1 MIYTVYTSLYHLFKW
16 WFGGWFIGLPTVTCL
31 KRASKISAAQQGDR
45 AWAKRSCQR
54 ILQGNTG
61 TSDHRVMGVSCL
73 RWVCVSVSIS
83 ICLSFYLSICLPLSC
98 LSIHPSRYLYINTVC
113 IYIYTYNLQ
122 YLLTCDCVAGCLWIS
137 IYVCRST
144 QEYTCNV
151 SCRAVWLFQTESFS
165 SPSRGPH
172 AISYNSYT
180 SYNRRLFHVM
190 RTNHIASFQNVQ
202 SPGDLETFRLEQIQG
217 TAELA
222 PTYCKV
228 YSNLSGGAKKCET
241 QAMSSLGPSS
251 SNCNAGSLLGRTWV
265 TD

>member
-113 IYIYTYNLQ
+113 IYIYTHIIYS
-122 YLLTCDCVAGCLWIS
+122 TCLHVI
-137 IYVCRST
+137 
-144 QEYTCNV
+144 
-151 SCRAVWLFQTESFS
+151 VWLDVYGYLSMSAEALKNIPVTYPAVPFDCSKQSPFQVHQEVPTPLATTLTPLTTGVFS
-165 SPSRGPH
+165 MSWGPITLPASKMSRVRG
-172 AISYNSYT
+172 IWK
-180 SYNRRLFHVM
+180 LFALNKSKELQSWL
-190 RTNHIASFQNVQ
+190 RHIAKFTPTFPVERKNVN
-202 SPGDLETFRLEQIQG
+202 PGHVVIG
-217 TAELA
+217 TI
-222 PTYCKV
+222 V
-228 YSNLSGGAKKCET
+228 
-241 QAMSSLGPSS
+241 Q
-251 SNCNAGSLLGRTWV
+251 
-265 TD
+265 